1 MENRRTEKGTVPEP
15 APALETSPAILPT
28 PTRLT
33 SPSGLRFSAPS
44 PAATA
49 W

>member
-1 MENRRTEKGTVPEP
+1 MENRRALKGTVPEP

-33 SPSGLRFSAPS
+33 SPSGLRFSTPS
-44 PAATA
+44 PAATE